1 MFFNQLLVW
10 IIRSLC
16 LFLQRSNKFRMNH
29 DISQPV
35 PQGSDGAQDA
45 ENSRIA
51 AIADQLERLCKV
63 HEAQCGNSFPNVSRF
78 ETEQRAA
85 EQMAK
90 SQGFWIPMMDV
101 FNLGVP
107 GPSGNENDTYVGE
120 KVIYKVNN
128 LLNSGS
134 IVGLLRKILMH
145 NILFPDTAYS
155 FYGFAGFDG
164 RTVQPV
170 IVQPRIADAHPA
182 TKIMI
187 DTYMAALGFEKT
199 AEVGRFRNG
208 QYEVWDVVPRNVL
221 VDDEGDVF
229 VVDAEIK
236 CIGDHRGTVP
246 L

>member
-1 MFFNQLLVW
+1 M
-10 IIRSLC
+10 SY
-16 LFLQRSNKFRMNH
+16 

-35 PQGSDGAQDA
+35 PQGSDGEQDA

-51 AIADQLERLCKV
+51 AIADELERLCAV
-63 HEAQCGNSFPNVSRF
+63 HEAQPGDSLQDVSRF
-78 ETEQRAA
+78 EMEQRAA

-90 SQGFWIPMMDV
+90 SQGDWIPMMDV
-101 FNLGVP
+101 FSLGVP
-107 GPSGNENDTYVGE
+107 GPSGNENDTYDGE
-120 KVIYKVNN
+120 EDSYKVNN

-145 NILFPDTAYS
+145 NTLFPDTAYS

-164 RTVQPV
+164 RTIQPV
-170 IVQPRIADAHPA
+170 IAQPRIANAHPA

-199 AEVGRFRNG
+199 SEEGRYRNG
-208 QYEVWDVVPRNVL
+208 KYEVWDVVPRNVL

-236 CIGDHRGTVP
+236 QIG
-246 L
+246 

>member
-1 MFFNQLLVW
+1 
-10 IIRSLC
+10 
-16 LFLQRSNKFRMNH
+16 MNH

-45 ENSRIA
+45 ENSRISG
-51 AIADQLERLCKV
+51 IADQLERLCKI
-63 HEAQCGNSFPNVSRF
+63 HEAQCGNSLQNVSRF
-78 ETEQRAA
+78 ETEQRTA

-90 SQGFWIPMMDV
+90 NQGFWIPMMDV

-134 IVGLLRKILMH
+134 IVGLLHKILMH

-182 TKIMI
+182 TMIMI
-187 DTYMAALGFEKT
+187 DTYMAALGFDKT

-208 QYEVWDVVPRNVL
+208 KYEVWDVVPRNVL

-236 CIGDHRGTVP
+236 CIG
-246 L
+246 

>member
-1 MFFNQLLVW
+1 
-10 IIRSLC
+10 
-16 LFLQRSNKFRMNH
+16 MNH

-51 AIADQLERLCKV
+51 AIADELERLCAV
-63 HEAQCGNSFPNVSRF
+63 PEAQCGDSLQDVSRF
-78 ETEQRAA
+78 ETEQRVA

-90 SQGFWIPMMDV
+90 DQGFWIPMMDV

-107 GPSGNENDTYVGE
+107 GPCGNENDTYVGE

-134 IVGLLRKILMH
+134 IVGLLHKILMH

-164 RTVQPV
+164 RTIQPV
-170 IVQPRIADAHPA
+170 IVQPRIADSHPA

-199 AEVGRFRNG
+199 AEDGRFRNS
-208 QYEVWDVVPRNVL
+208 QYEVWDVVPRNIL
-221 VDDEGDVF
+221 VDDEGDIF

-236 CIGDHRGTVP
+236 HIG
-246 L
+246 

>member
-1 MFFNQLLVW
+1 
-10 IIRSLC
+10 
-16 LFLQRSNKFRMNH
+16 MNH

-51 AIADQLERLCKV
+51 AIADELERLCAV
-63 HEAQCGNSFPNVSRF
+63 HEAQCGDSLQDVSRF
-78 ETEQRAA
+78 ETEQRVA

-90 SQGFWIPMMDV
+90 DQGFWIPMMDV

-107 GPSGNENDTYVGE
+107 GPCGNENDTYVGE

-134 IVGLLRKILMH
+134 IVGLLHKILMH

-164 RTVQPV
+164 RTIQPV
-170 IVQPRIADAHPA
+170 IVQPRIADSHPA

-199 AEVGRFRNG
+199 AEDGRFRNS

-221 VDDEGDVF
+221 VDDEGDIF

-236 CIGDHRGTVP
+236 HIG
-246 L
+246 

>member
-1 MFFNQLLVW
+1 
-10 IIRSLC
+10 
-16 LFLQRSNKFRMNH
+16 MNH

-51 AIADQLERLCKV
+51 AIADELERLCAV
-63 HEAQCGNSFPNVSRF
+63 HEAQCGDSLQDVSRF
-78 ETEQRAA
+78 ETEQRVA

-90 SQGFWIPMMDV
+90 DQGFWIPMMDV

-107 GPSGNENDTYVGE
+107 GPCGNENDTYVGE

-164 RTVQPV
+164 RTIQPV
-170 IVQPRIADAHPA
+170 IVQPRIADSHPA

-199 AEVGRFRNG
+199 AEDGRFRNS

-221 VDDEGDVF
+221 VDDEGDIF

-236 CIGDHRGTVP
+236 HIE
-246 L
+246 

>member
-1 MFFNQLLVW
+1 
-10 IIRSLC
+10 
-16 LFLQRSNKFRMNH
+16 MNH
-29 DISQPV
+29 DISQPI

-51 AIADQLERLCKV
+51 AIADELERLCTV
-63 HEAQCGNSFPNVSRF
+63 HEAQCGNSLQDVSRF

-90 SQGFWIPMMDV
+90 SRYFWIPMMDI

-134 IVGLLRKILMH
+134 IVGLLRKVLMH

-155 FYGFAGFDG
+155 FFGFAGFDG

-182 TKIMI
+182 TKIQI

-199 AEVGRFRNG
+199 SDEGRFRNS

-229 VVDAEIK
+229 VVAAEIK
-236 CIGDHRGTVP
+236 HI
-246 L
+246 